1 MLAKLISVEG
11 GQVKI
16 ELTIELS
23 ESMLD
28 SEGKIQEG
36 LNEAGCIAA
45 KEAMKHLDTDGSA
58 IKLGEK
64 TWRTKGQEEKA
75 YQTPYGEVVVARHVY
90 QSAGG
95 GKTYCPME
103 RNARIVVTSTPMF
116 AKQISSKIA
125 NGVARDVQRDLCE
138 NHGRKVA
145 VSYIQGLSEAVGS
158 IVQAKEEGDNYE
170 PPEIDV
176 KIESVGIGLDGT
188 CMLMCEN
195 GWREAMVGT
204 ISLYDG
210 EGERQ
215 HTIYLGATPEY
226 GRKRFLERLERE
238 IRQTKARYSAAT
250 YVGIADGAESNWKFL
265 NEHTEEQILDFYHA
279 SGYLGILAEVLHPK
293 QIPEQKEWLKNS
305 CHQLKHEFGSAEKFY
320 NQMIQAMTENKL
332 TETSREKLQASI
344 TYFNNHLWQ
353 MDYAQFQQKT
363 YPIGSGVTEAA
374 CKTLIKQRLCC
385 SGMRWKEKGASIIL
399 SLRALVLTSTRWEQF
414 WDNLN
419 QYGFPVAA

>member
-1 MLAKLISVEG
+1 MSAKLIRVEG
-11 GQVKI
+11 RTVKI

-28 SEGKIQEG
+28 SEIKIQEG

-45 KEAMKHLDTDGSA
+45 REALRHFDRDGSA
-58 IKLGEK
+58 IEMGGKM
-64 TWRTKGQEEKA
+64 WRTKGQQAKA
-75 YQTPYGEVVVARHVY
+75 YQTAYGEVVVERHIY

-103 RNARIVVTSTPMF
+103 KEARIVITSTPMF

-125 NGVARDVQRDLCE
+125 YGAAREVQRDLRE
-138 NHGRKVA
+138 NHGREVA
-145 VSYIQGLSEAVGS
+145 LSYIQRLSEAVGS
-158 IVQAKEEGDNYE
+158 IVQAKEESENYA
-170 PPEIDV
+170 PPEMDS
-176 KIESVGIGLDGT
+176 KITTVGIGLDGT
-188 CMLMCEN
+188 CMLMCEE

-204 ISLYDG
+204 ISLYDD

-226 GRKRFLERLERE
+226 GKQRFLERLERE
-238 IRQTKARYSAAT
+238 IQQTKARYPSAT

-265 NEHTEEQILDFYHA
+265 NQHTEEQILDFYHA
-279 SGYLGILAEVLHPK
+279 SGYLGIVAEVLYPK
-293 QIPEQKEWLKNS
+293 QLIAQKEWLKDS
-305 CHQLKHEFGSAEKFY
+305 CHQLKHELGTAQKLYDQMLQLIVAE
-320 NQMIQAMTENKL
+320 ENIM
-332 TETSREKLQASI
+332 EKLQASI
-344 TYFNNHLWQ
+344 TYFRNHLSQ
-353 MDYAQFQQKT
+353 MQYSQFRQKH

-399 SLRALVLTSTRWEQF
+399 SLRALILTSTRWEQF
-414 WDNLN
+414 WDKLN
-419 QYGFPVAA
+419 QYGFPVAT